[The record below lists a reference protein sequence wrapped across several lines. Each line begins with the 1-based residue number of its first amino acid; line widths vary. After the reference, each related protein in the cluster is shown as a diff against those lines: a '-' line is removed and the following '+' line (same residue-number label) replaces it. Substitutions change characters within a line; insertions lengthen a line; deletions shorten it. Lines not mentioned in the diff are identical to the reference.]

1 MMRDDRREA
10 VAYLICGFVSMGVS
24 WAAQFGVS
32 AVCFQNPRY
41 PTPWQNFILGM
52 SNWTAGMLT
61 AYILNR
67 RLVFRSHAAIGPEFL
82 KFLVSRLGTLGVD
95 MGLRQILPMA
105 GLDVYAVT
113 LLAAAVITV
122 LNYVIGKLAVF
133 RKKGDV
139 LNGSDE

>member
-1 MMRDDRREA
+1 MTRDDRREA
-10 VAYLICGFVSMGVS
+10 AAYLICGFASMGVS

-41 PTPWQNFILGM
+41 PTPLQNFVLGM

-67 RLVFRSHAAIGPEFL
+67 RLVFRSRAAVWPEFL
-82 KFLVSRLGTLGVD
+82 KFLISRLGTLGVD

-113 LLAAAVITV
+113 LLVAIIITI
-122 LNYVIGKLAVF
+122 LNYIIGKLAVF
-133 RKKGDV
+133 RKKGVEHD
-139 LNGSDE
+139 GSDG